1 MSIRKYPTITLNKI
15 YHGVAHADL
24 SLAVVRKFF
33 LMLVVKMRPRHSKML
48 VTQTKLAKSWRVCSS
63 AN

>member
-1 MSIRKYPTITLNKI
+1 MSIRKYPMITLNKI
-15 YHGVAHADL
+15 YDGVAHADS
-24 SLAVVRKFF
+24 SLAVVRKFS
-33 LMLVVKMRPRHSKML
+33 LMSVVKMRPRHSKML